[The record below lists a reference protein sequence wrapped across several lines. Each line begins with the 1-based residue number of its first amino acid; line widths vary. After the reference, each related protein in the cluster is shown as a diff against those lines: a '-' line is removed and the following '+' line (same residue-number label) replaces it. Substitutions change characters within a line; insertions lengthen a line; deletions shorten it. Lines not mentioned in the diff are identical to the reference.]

1 MKLVKFN
8 EKDFIDEPFE
18 MLALLN
24 IEFGEEERWV
34 VGKIGR
40 VCKGGHIYVD
50 CYDYNRDVYFNIHN
64 AYLQEDIKFYA
75 SLD

>member
-8 EKDFIDEPFE
+8 ENDFIGEQFE

-24 IEFGEEERWV
+24 IKLEEEERWV
-34 VGKIGR
+34 VGKIVR
-40 VCKGGHIYVD
+40 NEFGGLDIFVYNYNND
-50 CYDYNRDVYFNIHN
+50 SYDWLTAGHTGKVKI
-64 AYLQEDIKFYA
+64 YA